1 MKKAVLLRKVKEIK
15 NKVGVNMKL
24 KLKKI
29 LIVATLIILLFNIN
43 GTLIESNYVYAEET
57 TTTTDKSQAQIDEEK
72 MFEEK
77 ESYGLED
84 AAMDVIDGVAGL
96 LFYPLKLLI
105 IGVGTA
111 IRVLV
116 GAITAIGG
124 NAVWSV
130 DEIIFNQSELTS
142 INFFEID
149 SQTPDVIQTIR
160 MNVATWYYVMR
171 NLAIVILLGV
181 LIYVG
186 IRMAISTVASD
197 EAKYKK
203 MLQDWVVSLALLFVL
218 HYIMIFTINFNNIL
232 VDIISDARD
241 IISSRETGTLGEF
254 DGIGEGFDNILN
266 VFLSNSWSISLSS
279 GFGSAI
285 IYVILV
291 GVTIIFLIMYIKR
304 MLTIGFLIIISP
316 LITIT
321 YSIDKVGDGKSQA
334 LNAWLKEFIFNVLIQ
349 PFHCIIYVVF
359 ADVAMDLV
367 IGDRTLASAVLAI
380 IMIIFIFTAEKIVKK
395 IFNFQA
401 SSLGEAIA
409 SAGAIATGMSF
420 ISKRGKEDEKK
431 GKVGKIPDMKSRG
444 KLNVNKN
451 GTGKGDKSS
460 NTSNSNNKKGEQKE
474 GAQDKAEKPVN
485 GAQGDSTVNNN
496 QPNQTS
502 SNSKPKK
509 NLKSK
514 ATSIAKELINP
525 VSGFN
530 RKAAA
535 IITMGA
541 LGAATGSGKGIISG
555 MYAGSAAA
563 GGIQGLLNRS
573 SANKMVENNEQAF
586 ASAYANYKQKNN
598 LSEKQMQAK
607 TKAML
612 NADSRMLENMNDDDY
627 EYYSY
632 VRNLQDTYGAVGED
646 DADNRVLETAGM
658 VESGEIEPEFD
669 GIEEWTPPQE
679 EQPEPE
685 AKSTKNNNTS
695 KKKQQRQKEQEK
707 RQRQA
712 EYEKK
717 RKSELENANKS
728 RKKSSG
734 QGGKKG
740 NGKKK

>member
-1 MKKAVLLRKVKEIK
+1 
-15 NKVGVNMKL
+15 MKL

-29 LIVATLIILLFNIN
+29 LMVAILIILLFNIN
-43 GTLIESNYVYAEET
+43 GTLIESNYVYAET
-57 TTTTDKSQAQIDEEK
+57 TKTQAQLDEDA

-77 ESYGLED
+77 ESYGIGD
-84 AAMDVIDGVAGL
+84 AVMDVIDGVAGL

-105 IGVGTA
+105 IGIGTA

-124 NAVWSV
+124 KAVWSV
-130 DEIIFNQSELTS
+130 EDILFNQSALTS
-142 INFFEID
+142 INFFEI
-149 SQTPDVIQTIR
+149 TPDTPDIIQTIR
-160 MNVATWYYVMR
+160 TNVATWYYVMR
-171 NLAIVILLGV
+171 NLSIVILLGI

-203 MLQDWVVSLALLFVL
+203 MLKDWIVSIALLFVL

-232 VDIISDARD
+232 VDIVDHARGSINNRTVGSIGTTIDNNTSADLSHTYDDA
-241 IISSRETGTLGEF
+241 L
-254 DGIGEGFDNILN
+254 NAILA
-266 VFLSNSWSISLSS
+266 NSFSISLSS

-291 GVTIIFLIMYIKR
+291 GVTIMFLIMYIKR
-304 MLTIGFLIIISP
+304 MLTIGFLIIIAP

-321 YSIDKVGDGKSQA
+321 YSIDKMGDGKSQA

-359 ADVAMDLV
+359 ADIAMDLV

-380 IMIIFIFTAEKIVKK
+380 IMIIFIFTAEKIIKK

-420 ISKRGKEDEKK
+420 ISKRGKENEKK
-431 GKVGKIPDMKSRG
+431 GKVGKIPNMKSRG
-444 KLNVNKN
+444 KLNINKN
-451 GTGKGDKSS
+451 GTGKGDKTSD
-460 NTSNSNNKKGEQKE
+460 TSNSNNKKGEQT
-474 GAQDKAEKPVN
+474 GDTQNQTDKSVN
-485 GAQGDSTVNNN
+485 ASEVDNTVNNN
-496 QPNQTS
+496 QSNTMS

-509 NLKSK
+509 KKNLKAK

-535 IITMGA
+535 LITMGA
-541 LGAATGSGKGIISG
+541 LGAATGSGKGIVSG

-563 GGIQGLLNRS
+563 GGIQGLLNKK

-586 ASAYANYKQKNN
+586 ASAYANYKQKNS
-598 LSEKQMQAK
+598 LSEQQMKAR

-612 NADSRMLENMNDDDY
+612 NADSRTLENMNDDDY

-646 DADNRVLETAGM
+646 DADNRVLETIGM
-658 VESGEIEPEFD
+658 IESGEIEPEFD
-669 GIEEWTPPQE
+669 GVEEWTPTPE

-685 AKSTKNNNTS
+685 TKTKQKNNTS

-707 RQRQA
+707 RERQA

-717 RKSELENANKS
+717 RQSELENANKS

-740 NGKKK
+740 NGKKRNKR

>member
-1 MKKAVLLRKVKEIK
+1 
-15 NKVGVNMKL
+15 MKL

-43 GTLIESNYVYAEET
+43 GALIESNYVYAEET
-57 TTTTDKSQAQIDEEK
+57 TTTTVKSQAQIDEEK

-77 ESYGLED
+77 ESYGLGD
-84 AAMDVIDGVAGL
+84 AALDVIDGVAGL

-124 NAVWSV
+124 KAVWSV
-130 DEIIFNQSELTS
+130 EDILFNESELTS
-142 INFFEID
+142 INFFEINTN
-149 SQTPDVIQTIR
+149 TPDVIQTIR
-160 MNVATWYYVMR
+160 INVATWYYVMR
-171 NLAIVILLGV
+171 NLSIVILLGI

-203 MLQDWVVSLALLFVL
+203 MLKDWIVSIALLFVL

-232 VDIISDARD
+232 VDIVDNARGSINNRTVGSIGTTIDNNTSADLSHTYDDA
-241 IISSRETGTLGEF
+241 
-254 DGIGEGFDNILN
+254 LN
-266 VFLSNSWSISLSS
+266 AFLANSFSISLSA

-291 GVTIIFLIMYIKR
+291 GVTIMFLIMYIKR

-321 YSIDKVGDGKSQA
+321 YSIDKMGDGKSQA

-359 ADVAMDLV
+359 ADIAMDLV
-367 IGDRTLASAVLAI
+367 IGDRTLASAILAI

-460 NTSNSNNKKGEQKE
+460 NTSNSNNKKGEQNE
-474 GAQDKAEKPVN
+474 GTQDKAEKPVN

-496 QPNQTS
+496 QSNQTS
-502 SNSKPKK
+502 SNSKPKKKK

-563 GGIQGLLNRS
+563 GGIQGLLNRR

-669 GIEEWTPPQE
+669 GIEEWTPPPK

-685 AKSTKNNNTS
+685 TKSKKNNNTS

-707 RQRQA
+707 RQRQE
-712 EYEKK
+712 EYKKK
-717 RKSELENANKS
+717 RQSELENANKS

-740 NGKKK
+740 NGKKKK